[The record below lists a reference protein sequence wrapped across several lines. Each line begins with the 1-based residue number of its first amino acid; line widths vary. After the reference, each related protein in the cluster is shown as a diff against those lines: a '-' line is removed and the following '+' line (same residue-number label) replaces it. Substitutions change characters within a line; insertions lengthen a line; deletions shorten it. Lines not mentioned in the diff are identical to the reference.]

1 MLLFLHQRMSD
12 GSTPIFFHK
21 EMAVVAISGEKD
33 AHVFLK
39 MIMNEEGEG
48 GGWWWWGGVGCVD
61 LR

>member
-1 MLLFLHQRMSD
+1 MSD
-12 GSTPIFFHK
+12 GATPIFFHK

-48 GGWWWWGGVGCVD
+48 GGWWGWGGSCFD
-61 LR
+61 SR